1 MVTTGSSRVHGSKKE
16 LLNPPINAVAITMGF
31 PNQEVMFRK
40 AA

>member
-16 LLNPPINAVAITMGF
+16 VRNPPINAVAITMQF
-31 PNQEVMFRK
+31 PNQKVMLRK